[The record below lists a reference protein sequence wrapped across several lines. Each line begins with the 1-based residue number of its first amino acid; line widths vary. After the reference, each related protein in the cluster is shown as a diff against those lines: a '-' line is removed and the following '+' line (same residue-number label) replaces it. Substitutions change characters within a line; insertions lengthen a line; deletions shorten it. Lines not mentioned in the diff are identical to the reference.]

1 MFPMTFTI
9 HTIEQYKRV
18 INVLLPDGID
28 AAFVAK
34 QAQAEVAEST
44 ASSTPVYSQ
53 VLQPAEAA
61 AQDEPAAVE
70 VPFPAETAAASVPA
84 APQEEPAPVAAPG
97 ASHADASAAI
107 LALCKA
113 GKKAAAVSILATFNA
128 TKLTQV
134 APEDYAALIAACE
147 AANV

>member
-1 MFPMTFTI
+1 MVTGKFAIGLIMS
-9 HTIEQYKRV
+9 
-18 INVLLPDGID
+18 VLQNWFDNAVNSSGAVSPAIR
-28 AAFVAK
+28 A
-34 QAQAEVAEST
+34 T